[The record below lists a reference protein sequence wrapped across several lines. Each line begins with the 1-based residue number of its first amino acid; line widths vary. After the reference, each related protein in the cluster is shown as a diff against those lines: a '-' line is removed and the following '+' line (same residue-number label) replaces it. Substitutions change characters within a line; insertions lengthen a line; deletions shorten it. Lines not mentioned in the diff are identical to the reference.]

1 MGWFGTA
8 VSWSQRR
15 GWKIPFFLAGAP
27 LSVSEEHGYKRPQF
41 ASWVTACLVSPNFA
55 SLPLNYLQ
63 NNAQTNLHCGK
74 TLDHK
79 CEHTF
84 ISFLVFNLDQHFD
97 GICKFAASKAE
108 WKIRVHRLSCF
119 VLLHLSMRNLLHFQ
133 NCGILSKLEREN
145 AYKIWKYIIHQK
157 NKHFTVCDYQQHQ
170 QHR

>member
-84 ISFLVFNLDQHFD
+84 VSFLVFNLDQHFD
-97 GICKFAASKAE
+97 GICNFDHGHDLVTILMKVLPVIIIVFSGDNLFL
-108 WKIRVHRLSCF
+108 IRLSPKIHF
-119 VLLHLSMRNLLHFQ
+119 LLHHIIFAHLNFS
-133 NCGILSKLEREN
+133 CTIL
-145 AYKIWKYIIHQK
+145 
-157 NKHFTVCDYQQHQ
+157 
-170 QHR
+170 